1 MNMHRRQILA
11 GLLATPAI
19 IHTASGGLLP
29 PPELKNVAGYA
40 PPPQAPSAPGVG
52 PTAMPAVPVAPAAP
66 APLLAP
72 LLPHWQRFAV
82 TAPHPDGKPT
92 ITVVVDDMGVMHP
105 GTSRAM
111 ALPGPLTLSWFPFAR
126 NLPEQVAAAAQFG
139 HETLLHMP
147 MQAFGNSIAWT
158 GPDPLRVDLS
168 AAENLRRLMT
178 AMDSVPQAVGLNN
191 HMGSVATRDAALMQ
205 LVAQETRRRDMLFLD
220 SLTIGHSV
228 AYREAS
234 QAGVPATMRD
244 VFIDDAM
251 EPAMIFAQLELTE
264 RIARHQGNVIA
275 IGHPRTLTLAA
286 LEVWLPTL
294 AAKGFVLWPLS
305 ATIALRN
312 DITMPTSNA

>member
-1 MNMHRRQILA
+1 VAPTTIL
-11 GLLATPAI
+11 
-19 IHTASGGLLP
+19 
-29 PPELKNVAGYA
+29 VA
-40 PPPQAPSAPGVG
+40 PPVPSPG
-52 PTAMPAVPVAPAAP
+52 PV
-66 APLLAP
+66 LAP
-72 LLPHWQRFAV
+72 LLPRWQRFAV
-82 TAPHPDGKPT
+82 PPPHTDGKPT

-111 ALPGPLTLSWFPFAR
+111 ALQGPLTLSWFPFAR
-126 NLPEQVAAAAQFG
+126 NLPEQVATAAQLG

-178 AMDSVPQAVGLNN
+178 AMDSVPQTVGLNN
-191 HMGSVATRDAALMQ
+191 HMGSVATRDIALMA

-228 AYREAS
+228 AYREAA

-251 EPAMIFAQLELTE
+251 EPSMIVAQLELIE
-264 RIARHQGNVIA
+264 RTARHQGNVVA

-305 ATIALRN
+305 ATVALRN
-312 DITMPTSNA
+312 DITMPTTNA